1 MGEDRT
7 RLLADQFLEKA
18 ARYRAMALH
27 VSDQRI
33 AVALVSLAGEY
44 EAMAEKIAS
53 AHGEA

>member
-7 RLLADQFLEKA
+7 RPLADQFLEKA